1 MCLYLHTLT
10 PLSIDVST
18 HCLVML
24 TMTPK
29 IIKVMV
35 NVKKLVNSSHVHANA
50 CAVLGTTLIN
60 RLSSKSGG
68 YFGSPYV
75 PTSSALFW
83 KQKYLHSALPK
94 VHMEGGRCQV
104 GS

>member
-1 MCLYLHTLT
+1 M
-10 PLSIDVST
+10 
-18 HCLVML
+18 M
-24 TMTPK
+24 PK

-60 RLSSKSGG
+60 RLRQSQVAILEAKVLA
-68 YFGSPYV
+68 F
-75 PTSSALFW
+75 L
-83 KQKYLHSALPK
+83 ALPK
-94 VHMEGGRCQV
+94 VHMKEGRCQV